1 MPFASKKQKI
11 YLRIN
16 KPKVYKQFK
25 KDMKSGGK
33 LIDNSGQKFV
43 RKLYNNGGKIL

>member
-1 MPFASKKQKI
+1 MPFASDKQRI

-33 LIDNSGQKFV
+33 LIDNSGQKIV